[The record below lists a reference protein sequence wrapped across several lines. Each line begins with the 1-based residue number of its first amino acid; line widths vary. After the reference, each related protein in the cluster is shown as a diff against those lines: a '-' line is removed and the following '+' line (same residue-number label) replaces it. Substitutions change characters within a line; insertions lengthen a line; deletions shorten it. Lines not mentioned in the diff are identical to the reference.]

1 MTEEKLETRRVFV
14 SYSWT
19 SPEYREWIREL
30 VDRLR
35 GDGVDVIFDMYKL
48 KEGQDKYAFMET
60 LVTDREV
67 SKVLVISNRRYAE
80 KADAR
85 EGGVGTESIIIS
97 HEVYD
102 KVDQRKFIP
111 IVTEFKEDGEPYLP
125 TFMGSRIFIDFSSEE
140 KLAENYEALL
150 RNIFDK
156 PLYQEPALGKPPSFL
171 QENERISTR
180 TGSKLKMLRDAVLK
194 GKPTTVGLVT
204 DYLSSFEIAIAD
216 FRFTTDE
223 YQVPFGEKVLSSI
236 HRFLP
241 YRDEFIDFILFVS
254 VYVEDRRIYE
264 KVFTFFEGLL
274 EFRNPPKGTS
284 GFDSLADNFRFILR
298 EMFLYLIAA
307 LIKNQR
313 FEIVNLFLSREYFD
327 GGTSAENQGYV
338 TFIEFCY
345 NPHSLDG
352 DSAGTKSTSLLRERA
367 SNRDITFQEL
377 MEADFLLYIRSL
389 VNGSSYFYWFP
400 STVLANRYGS
410 AFKIFA
416 RAESHR
422 QFENLKTVLGV
433 ANKDELV
440 QLVVNHNNA
449 SGFGVGYAFRSDNVK
464 RMINFD
470 NLDTRP

>member
-1 MTEEKLETRRVFV
+1 MIEENLEPRKVFV

-35 GDGVDVIFDMYKL
+35 GDGVDVILDVYKL
-48 KEGQDKYAFMET
+48 REGQDKYAFMET
-60 LVTDREV
+60 MVTDREV

-125 TFMGSRIFIDFSSEE
+125 TFMRSRIFIDFSSEE

-180 TGSKLKMLRDAVLK
+180 TGSKLKMLKDAVLK
-194 GKPTTVGLVT
+194 GKPTVTGLVA
-204 DYLSSFEIAIAD
+204 DYLRSFEIALAD

-223 YQVPFGEKVLSSI
+223 YEVPFAGKVLSNI

-241 YRDEFIDFILFVS
+241 YRDEFIDFILS
-254 VYVEDRRIYE
+254 LSLYVDDRQIYE
-264 KVFTFFEGLL
+264 KVFSFFEGLL
-274 EFRNPPKGTS
+274 DFRNPPKGTS
-284 GFDSLADNFRFILR
+284 GFDSLADNFHFILR

-313 FEIVNLFLSREYFD
+313 FEMVNLFLTREYFD
-327 GGTSAENQGYV
+327 GGTTVENQGYV
-338 TFIEFCY
+338 TFTEFCNY
-345 NPHSLDG
+345 SQSLDG
-352 DSAGTKSTSLLRERA
+352 DSSRRSTSLLRERA
-367 SNRDITFQEL
+367 SNEDIKFQDL
-377 MEADFLLYIRSL
+377 MEVDLLLFLRSL
-389 VNGSSYFYWFP
+389 VNGSSFFYWLP

-410 AFKIFA
+410 VFKIFA
-416 RAESHR
+416 RAESHH
-422 QFENLKTVLGV
+422 QFENLKTMLGV
-433 ANKDELV
+433 ANKEELV
-440 QLVVNHNNA
+440 VLVGKISNA
-449 SGFGVGYAFRSDNVK
+449 GYGGYALRTENVK
-464 RMINFD
+464 KMTNLDR
-470 NLDTRP
+470 LDTRP